1 MLSIY
6 RRHQKGCPHG
16 RKKRRY
22 WLCRCPIWFDGR
34 IRGQRIH
41 QSMHLVDWDDAQRL
55 AEQWIRTE
63 KILGGLAQPELT
75 LSSTSNSCLL
85 PLSEN
90 RHTLEDAWDQ
100 FEKKEKERNLSTA
113 TIYKYGLLRRQ
124 MEAFAAR
131 RGLRFLQD
139 FRLDILEMFQSEW
152 RESAVTRSKKLER
165 LKAFFRTATARA
177 GIDDNP
183 ALLLKG
189 PKLEPNPTRPFTKSE
204 MSRILAAIERYPDK
218 SGRFGRPNASRLRA
232 FVLTLRYSGLRI
244 GDVTSLHVERLDGSK
259 IFLYSQK
266 TGVPV
271 YCVLPPF
278 VAEALAT
285 ILRLSENYFFWTG
298 ASKLHTAVGTW
309 QRTLKKLFN
318 LAAVPTG
325 HAHRFR
331 DTFSVELL
339 LAGVPIEDVSIL
351 LGHCNIEITQN
362 HYAPWVRDRQVRLE
376 ADLQRAWNSDPL
388 VQQEA
393 LREKNR
399 NLTRGLPN

>member
-1 MLSIY
+1 M
-6 RRHQKGCPHG
+6 R
-16 RKKRRY
+16 
-22 WLCRCPIWFDGR
+22 
-34 IRGQRIH
+34 
-41 QSMHLVDWDDAQRL
+41 LVDWDDAQRL
-55 AEQWIRTE
+55 AAQWIRTGE
-63 KILGGLAQPELT
+63 ILGGLAQPQLA

-85 PLSEN
+85 QPSEN
-90 RHTLEDAWDQ
+90 RRTLEHAWDK
-100 FEKKEKERNLSTA
+100 FEKKEKERNLSTT

-131 RGLRFLQD
+131 RRLRFLQE
-139 FRLDILEMFQSEW
+139 FTLDVLEVFQSEW
-152 RESAVTRSKKLER
+152 REGPVTRSKKLER
-165 LKAFFRTATARA
+165 LKAFFRSATARA

-183 ALLLKG
+183 AMLLKG
-189 PKLEPNPTRPFTKSE
+189 PKLQPNPTRPFTKTE
-204 MSRILAAIERYPDK
+204 MNRILAAIERYPDK
-218 SGRFGRPNASRLRA
+218 SGQFGRPNALRLRA

-285 ILRLSENYFFWTG
+285 IPRLSENYFFWTG
-298 ASKLHTAVGTW
+298 TSKLHTAVGTW
-309 QRTLKKLFN
+309 QRTLKKLFS
-318 LAAVPTG
+318 LASVHVG

-351 LGHCNIEITQN
+351 LGHSNIEITQN

-376 ADLQRAWNSDPL
+376 ADLQRAWNTDPL
-388 VQQEA
+388 VQQED

-399 NLTRGLPN
+399 NLTRSLPN